1 MKKKE
6 LDSLFNSLDTF
17 ELGLMFPGEYEE
29 TLESADPGVNIN
41 TFIRE
46 VKAMWKN
53 LSLEEKMELYEQFK

>member
-6 LDSLFNSLDTF
+6 LDSWFNSLDTF

-29 TLESADPGVNIN
+29 TLESTDPGVNIN
-41 TFIRE
+41 SFVRE

>member
-6 LDSLFNSLDTF
+6 LDSWFNSLDTF

-41 TFIRE
+41 SFVRE

>member
-6 LDSLFNSLDTF
+6 LDSWFNNLDSF

-29 TLESADPGVNIN
+29 AMESTDPKVNIN
-41 TFIRE
+41 SFIRE

-53 LSLEEKMELYEQFK
+53 LSLEEKVELYEQYK